1 MEDDDKTIIVYPGDV
16 EDTGTQVNAS
26 STPASFGSSDVLSQI
41 APKYDLP
48 FMNVHQS
55 QPFLS
60 ALRALYREVY
70 TLEQGN
76 RTDIQTLKR
85 RLIEKMDY
93 HTRLFAEQG
102 IENTHVMI
110 VRYVISTFVDELLGT
125 MDWHDGEAWANHSL
139 LGHYYQE
146 TYGGEK
152 FFQLLEQFAQ
162 EPSKYMQHMK
172 LMYTC
177 LSLGYRGK
185 YSLSNNTD
193 GQIESIR
200 QELYTRIKNYDT
212 QEERFYKDHPISSR
226 KHKLTLHIPYKMFI
240 LGGLVIM
247 GIVYGIFTSMV
258 TDNEEAL
265 IEILKQEPK
274 TKVAK
279 ETNVNI

>member
-1 MEDDDKTIIVYPGDV
+1 MEDDDKTIIVYPRDV

-26 STPASFGSSDVLSQI
+26 SAPASFGSSDVLPLV

-48 FMNVHQS
+48 FMNAHQS

-85 RLIEKMDY
+85 KLIEKMDY

-110 VRYVISTFVDELLGT
+110 VRYVISTFIDELLGT

-185 YSLSNNTD
+185 YSLSNNAD

-212 QEERFYKDHPISSR
+212 QEERFYKDHPISSK

-240 LGGLVIM
+240 LGGLIIM
-247 GIVYGIFTSMV
+247 GIIYAIFTSMV
-258 TDNEEAL
+258 TDNEENL
-265 IEILKQEPK
+265 MEILKQEPK
-274 TKVAK
+274 TKVVK